1 MVIGFVSDEMFVAI
15 ADAQLE
21 FKKIADGTRIEA
33 RSSASGAVNLDLGP
47 GEYEVALA
55 HPNFGSKISTLRVSA
70 DMQPHQF
77 RLLSK
82 ALVGYIWP
90 KWSRSGEVGEIRFSA
105 HEAVEISLW

>member
-47 GEYEVALA
+47 GEYRIK
-55 HPNFGSKISTLRVSA
+55 NFNT
-70 DMQPHQF
+70 
-77 RLLSK
+77 
-82 ALVGYIWP
+82 
-90 KWSRSGEVGEIRFSA
+90 
-105 HEAVEISLW
+105 